1 MEEEGKDGRY
11 ALDVKGPVS
20 AILKNLDFFLMRAV
34 GEAWKC
40 FEPGYIIIIFAF

>member
-20 AILKNLDFFLMRAV
+20 AILKNLDFFFNEGSGGGMEV
-34 GEAWKC
+34 
-40 FEPGYIIIIFAF
+40 F